1 LGLQRNV
8 AANPIKEISDNR
20 IEKRG
25 EITMNSKAIQI
36 MVAVLLIAMLISA
49 CGGMPGAP
57 AATATPLPTVV
68 SNTNIVAEA
77 RVVPNDDVQLAFA
90 ANGQVDE
97 VLISEG
103 DVVKN
108 GDILAHLGDR
118 EQIAASTAG
127 AEAELL
133 AAQQTRKKLDDNLA
147 LAQAQAA
154 DEMAAAN
161 KAVKDA
167 QYQVDNW
174 TVPSNMKGMTPLEA
188 IDSMKTI
195 LDEAR
200 DRFEPYR
207 YYSEENETR
216 KDRKEDLDTAQ
227 SDYNTAVRWLQ
238 LETNLSAA
246 QTRLEEALKTYQ
258 DLQEGPDADD
268 IASAD
273 AAIKAAEENLKAAQS
288 NLKNLDLTA
297 TIDGT
302 VVNLDLVVGQ
312 DVTPAQP
319 AVRIADLSKLYVETD
334 DLTEIEVVDISV
346 GQKVSIVADAL
357 PDVEMTG
364 TVEEI
369 SRVFEE
375 KRGDITYTVRILIDN
390 PDPRL
395 LWGMTVV
402 VTFEK

>member
-1 LGLQRNV
+1 MN
-8 AANPIKEISDNR
+8 AK
-20 IEKRG
+20 
-25 EITMNSKAIQI
+25 TMQI
-36 MVAVLLIAMLISA
+36 IVAVLLIAVLASA

-68 SNTNIVAEA
+68 SETNIVAEA

-90 ANGQVDE
+90 GSGQVEE
-97 VLISEG
+97 VLVSDG
-103 DVVKN
+103 DVVKK
-108 GDILAHLGDR
+108 GDVLAKLGDR
-118 EQIAASTAG
+118 EQIEAATAG

-133 AAQQTRKKLDDNLA
+133 AAQQARKKLDDNLA
-147 LAQAQAA
+147 LAQAEAS

-167 QYQVDNW
+167 QYQLDNW

-188 IDSMKTI
+188 IDSMKAI

-200 DRFEPYR
+200 EAFEPYR
-207 YYSEENETR
+207 YYPEANDTR
-216 KDRKEDLDTAQ
+216 EDRKEDLDTAQ

-246 QTRLEEALKTYQ
+246 QTRLEEALNTYQ
-258 DLQEGPDADD
+258 ERQEGPDPDD
-268 IASAD
+268 MASAN
-273 AAIKAAEENLKAAQS
+273 AAIKAAEENLKAAQA

-302 VVNLDLVVGQ
+302 IVDIDLVVGQ
-312 DVTPAQP
+312 DVTPSAP
-319 AVRIADLSKLYVETD
+319 VVRIADLSELYVETD
-334 DLTEIEVVDISV
+334 DLTEIEVVDVTV

-402 VTFEK
+402 VTFEE

>member
-1 LGLQRNV
+1 MKTKVFQSTIAL
-8 AANPIKEISDNR
+8 
-20 IEKRG
+20 
-25 EITMNSKAIQI
+25 
-36 MVAVLLIAMLISA
+36 LLIAVLASA
-49 CGGMPGAP
+49 CGSMTGAP
-57 AATATPLPTVV
+57 SATTTPLPTVV
-68 SNTNIVAEA
+68 ADTNIVAEA
-77 RVVPNDDVQLAFA
+77 RVVPNDDVQLGFA

-97 VLISEG
+97 ILVNEG
-103 DVVKN
+103 DVVKK
-108 GDILAHLGDR
+108 GDILARLGDR
-118 EQIAASTAG
+118 EQIAASTAN

-133 AAQQTRKKLDDNLA
+133 AAQQARKKLDDNLA
-147 LAQAQAA
+147 LAQAEAS

-167 QYQVDNW
+167 QYQVDNF

-188 IDSMKTI
+188 IDKMKAI

-200 DRFEPYR
+200 NRFEPYR
-207 YYSEENETR
+207 YYPENDSTR

-238 LETNLSAA
+238 LETNLGAA
-246 QTRLEEALKTYQ
+246 QTRLEEALKDYE
-258 DLQEGPDADD
+258 DLQKGPDADD
-268 IASAD
+268 IASAE
-273 AAIKAAEENLKAAQS
+273 ARIKAAEENLKAAQA
-288 NLKNLDLTA
+288 NLKNLDLAA

-302 VVNLDLVVGQ
+302 IVNLDLVVGQ
-312 DVTPAQP
+312 DITPAQP
-319 AVRIADLSKLYVETD
+319 VVRISDLSKLYVETD
-334 DLTEIEVVDISV
+334 DLTEIEVVDVAV
-346 GQKVSIVADAL
+346 GQKVTIVADAL

-395 LWGMTVV
+395 RWGMTVV
-402 VTFEK
+402 TTFTK